1 MTYHRVVYKLH
12 SRAWKRIHDCG
23 LEDQFVI
30 LAYADS
36 VDGLILSRCNRAE
49 AEQNCSEE
57 LHFAGP
63 RGCRLC
69 RGRLNSD
76 VTESLNGLDVRQVL
90 RVVLNEES
98 YQFGLEMQFR
108 DPIRSATPR
117 TIIEAEE
124 CERIIGRRTIF
135 ARDMT
140 LSVRSKVIAC
150 MRKGKSFGGCLNDC

>member
-1 MTYHRVVYKLH
+1 M
-12 SRAWKRIHDCG
+12 
-23 LEDQFVI
+23 
-30 LAYADS
+30 
-36 VDGLILSRCNRAE
+36 
-49 AEQNCSEE
+49 
-57 LHFAGP
+57 
-63 RGCRLC
+63 
-69 RGRLNSD
+69 
-76 VTESLNGLDVRQVL
+76 RQVL

-150 MRKGKSFGGCLNDC
+150 MRKGNFLGDVWMTVKLAEGEMSSFYDFMIAKQV